1 MLMTLPEPTSPQDG
15 ETINLNLWFEL
26 TIVFF
31 LKLTTFQ
38 SVDLQRLN
46 IYRKTIEF

>member
-1 MLMTLPEPTSPQDG
+1 MLMTLREQTFPRDG
-15 ETINLNLWFEL
+15 ETNNLNLWFEL
-26 TIVFF
+26 AIVIL

-46 IYRKTIEF
+46 IY